1 MPLPASI
8 RQNLTLPLIAAP
20 MFRISGPDLVIAAC
34 RNGVIGAFPTLN
46 ARTPQELDT
55 WLRRIGEGLAGA
67 PGKVAPWAANLIIGR
82 EPRRL
87 EGDMEVLLRHGVH
100 FVITSVGSPAAVV
113 PALRAAGCLI
123 LADVAT
129 LRHARRAIDAGA
141 DGLVLLTAGAGGQTG
156 WLNGFAF
163 VRAVRRFFD
172 GPIVLAGG
180 MSDGAALWA
189 ARTLG
194 CDLGY
199 MGTPFIA
206 THESMA
212 SAEYRRMLVDASAD
226 DIQLTR
232 AITGLPANILRPSLL
247 AAGLDPQQLDE
258 GITPERARELFGI
271 SRENGAAHTRRWKD
285 IWSAGHSVS
294 GVKAVTSVAE
304 RIRHIAVEYDQ
315 ARERTRALLE

>member
-1 MPLPASI
+1 
-8 RQNLTLPLIAAP
+8 

-46 ARTPQELDT
+46 ARTPQELDA
-55 WLRRIGEGLAGA
+55 WLQRIAAGLADA
-67 PGKVAPWAANLIIGR
+67 PGPVAPWAANLIIGR
-82 EPRRL
+82 EPQRL
-87 EGDMEVLLRHGVH
+87 EGDMEVLLRHGVRV
-100 FVITSVGSPAAVV
+100 VITSVGSPAVV
-113 PALRAAGCLI
+113 IPSLHATGCMV

-129 LRHARRAIDAGA
+129 LRHAQRAVDAGA

-180 MSDGAALWA
+180 MSDGTALWA
-189 ARTLG
+189 AETLG

-212 SAEYRRMLVDASAD
+212 SAEYRRMLVEASAD
-226 DIQLTR
+226 DVQLTR
-232 AITGLPANILRPSLL
+232 AITGLPANILRPSLV
-247 AAGLDPQQLDE
+247 AAGLDPKQLDE

-271 SRENGAAHTRRWKD
+271 SRENSAAHATRWKD

-294 GVKAVTSVAE
+294 GVLEITSVAE
-304 RIRHIAVEYDQ
+304 RIRHIAVEYAQ
-315 ARERTRALLE
+315 AREQTRARLK